1 MMELSQIPLFA
12 QLSDAGQRTLRH
24 GITQKLFTRGT
35 SLLHQGQPVSG
46 AYFVLSGRL
55 RIYTVSSS
63 GVEATLYT
71 LQAGETCILALNALF
86 NDVLYPAWVQTE
98 TDTSVAII
106 SGSTFREL
114 FQTETSIR
122 DTIVHSLATMVFG
135 LMEQLQQVHTCSL
148 EQRLAHFIIARSSSD
163 GTLQMTQQ
171 LIAQH
176 LGTSREV
183 IARLIG
189 TMVHQNLVHTQRGRL
204 HIKDAQTLSNI
215 ATFGHHNGVFD
226 CELAE

>member
-1 MMELSQIPLFA
+1 MMEYSQIPLFS
-12 QLSDAGQRTLRH
+12 QLSETGKRILHH
-24 GITQKLFTRGT
+24 GVTQKLFARGT
-35 SLLHQGQPVSG
+35 TLLHQGQPVSG

-55 RIYTVSSS
+55 RIYTISST
-63 GVEATLYT
+63 GIEATLYT

-98 TDTSVAII
+98 TDTSVAVIT
-106 SGSTFREL
+106 GSAFREL

-148 EQRLAHFIIARSSSD
+148 EQRLAHFILARSCAD

-189 TMVHQNLVHTQRGRL
+189 TMVHQNLIHTQRGRL
-204 HIKDAQTLSNI
+204 YIKDAQALSNI
-215 ATFGHHNGVFD
+215 ATFG
-226 CELAE
+226 AA